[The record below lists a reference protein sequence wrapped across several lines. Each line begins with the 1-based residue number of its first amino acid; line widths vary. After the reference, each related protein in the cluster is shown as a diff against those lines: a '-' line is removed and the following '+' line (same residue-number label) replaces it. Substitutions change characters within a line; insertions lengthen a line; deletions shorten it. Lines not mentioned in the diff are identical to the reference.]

1 MNKHNTASGNKNKEQ
16 TYISH
21 YATAKE
27 AGKEQEWITGIRDI
41 WERGTWVD
49 LWEWTQTEDAV
60 THADRHERAVIA
72 VWALRNQVGKLAA
85 KLVVSHM
92 GEFYSTLQ
100 ELLSRELICVIC
112 LLSLPNNSSWFSQL
126 V

>member
-1 MNKHNTASGNKNKEQ
+1 M
-16 TYISH
+16 
-21 YATAKE
+21 
-27 AGKEQEWITGIRDI
+27 
-41 WERGTWVD
+41 D

-60 THADRHERAVIA
+60 THADGHERVVIE
-72 VWALRNQVGKLAA
+72 VQALRNQVGKLAA

-112 LLSLPNNSSWFSQL
+112 LLNLPNNSSWFSQL